1 MKINLREADLNPP
14 PFFLYLLQLSISSFI
29 LLDKKSFQKKM
40 RINLFAVN
48 MISPQNIDFVLNICV
63 IETYNK
69 DRYDKTLT
77 VGDK

>member
-1 MKINLREADLNPP
+1 
-14 PFFLYLLQLSISSFI
+14 
-29 LLDKKSFQKKM
+29 
-40 RINLFAVN
+40 